1 VVLTHLFFKYYIRI
15 HLFFDHLPIFL
26 SLRFSSLIKIIC
38 AYAYFKALTF
48 DDGPHGTLTPR
59 LLAALKQKNVVVT
72 FFVMGIKVEMHPE
85 IVAAALQD
93 GHEIGN
99 HVREAGTYQ
108 LYSILRCVF
117 RSKRFLLLCSNCC
130 TIDW

>member
-1 VVLTHLFFKYYIRI
+1 MHQ
-15 HLFFDHLPIFL
+15 
-26 SLRFSSLIKIIC
+26 
-38 AYAYFKALTF
+38 ALTF

-99 HVREAGTYQ
+99 HVREAYFKIT
-108 LYSILRCVF
+108 
-117 RSKRFLLLCSNCC
+117 FLLLLNCVYVGNVIMYVLVGVRPSRSLKVELSGRSRPTQPHQQC
-130 TIDW
+130 HI